1 MHNAEHH
8 VTFTQEGTN
17 VHITGMRA
25 SVNNAVHIEIQVVKL
40 GQERRVGNDL
50 IDLGVSFRYPS
61 VKLSIARQF
70 VVKQGKNSRE

>member
-8 VTFTQEGTN
+8 VSFTQNGAN

-40 GQERRVGNDL
+40 GQERRVGYDL
-50 IDLGVSFRYPS
+50 IDLWVSFRDPS
-61 VKLSIARQF
+61 VKLYRKRKAIAAESE
-70 VVKQGKNSRE
+70 K

>member
-8 VTFTQEGTN
+8 VAFTQDGTN

-25 SVNNAVHIEIQVVKL
+25 PVNNTVHIEIQVVKL

-50 IDLGVSFRYPS
+50 IDLRVSFRDPS
-61 VKLSIARQF
+61 VKLLINKEIVLKEDR
-70 VVKQGKNSRE
+70 